1 MRPLSIQEVVWQAAD
16 ELMVQGVRPTV
27 ANVREITQ
35 RGSAGTINDA
45 LKEWWQQLAKRVA
58 LQQQVQAQIPE
69 QIVSSV
75 QHLWQQALVAGEAA
89 FNDFKQQAED
99 KVIKAEELKIAALE
113 RQQRAENLVQ
123 TLEAK
128 LTQSQNSERLLQ
140 TQLATEIA
148 LRQQIEQQLSQSK
161 QQSSDFEQQKNQL
174 EKEMALLAAQ
184 YQHQEQQLSEK
195 NQHLERDF
203 LEYKSN
209 SQQQLAVYQQNLQ
222 ACEIR
227 LSHSDLQLL
236 QAQNELR
243 LLQQQL
249 EATLQENALL
259 KRQTAN
265 VGLSKRDALKAKLQ
279 RY

>member
-16 ELMVQGVRPTV
+16 ELMAQGVRPTV
-27 ANVREITQ
+27 ANVRQITQ

-45 LKEWWQQLAKRVA
+45 LKEWWQQLAKRIS
-58 LQQQVQAQIPE
+58 LQQQVEAQIPE
-69 QIVSSV
+69 PIISSV
-75 QHLWQQALVAGEAA
+75 QHLWQQALLAGEAA

-140 TQLATEIA
+140 TQLATETA
-148 LRQQIEQQLSQSK
+148 LRQQIEQQLNQSK

-195 NQHLERDF
+195 HQQIEREFAD
-203 LEYKSN
+203 YKEH
-209 SQQQLAVYQQNLQ
+209 SQQQLAQYQHNLQ
-222 ACEIR
+222 VCELR
-227 LSHSDLQLL
+227 LSQSDMQLL
-236 QAQNELR
+236 QTQNELR

-249 EATLQENALL
+249 EATMQENALL

-265 VGLSKRDALKAKLQ
+265 VGLSKRDALKVKLQ

>member
-16 ELMVQGVRPTV
+16 ELMAQGVRPTV

-45 LKEWWQQLAKRVA
+45 LKEWWQQLAKRIS
-58 LQQQVQAQIPE
+58 LQQQIEAQIPE
-69 QIVSSV
+69 EIISSV

-195 NQHLERDF
+195 INIL
-203 LEYKSN
+203 
-209 SQQQLAVYQQNLQ
+209 
-222 ACEIR
+222 
-227 LSHSDLQLL
+227 
-236 QAQNELR
+236 
-243 LLQQQL
+243 
-249 EATLQENALL
+249 
-259 KRQTAN
+259 N
-265 VGLSKRDALKAKLQ
+265 VIF
-279 RY
+279 

>member
-16 ELMVQGVRPTV
+16 ELMAQGVRPTV

-45 LKEWWQQLAKRVA
+45 LKEWWQQLAKRVS
-58 LQQQVQAQIPE
+58 LQQQVEAQIPE
-69 QIVSSV
+69 QIISSV

-89 FNDFKQQAED
+89 FNDFKQQAEL
-99 KVIKAEELKIAALE
+99 KVTQAEELKIAALE

-140 TQLATEIA
+140 TQLATETA
-148 LRQQIEQQLSQSK
+148 LRQQVEQQLSQSK
-161 QQSSDFEQQKNQL
+161 QQSNDFEQQKNQL

-184 YQHQEQQLSEK
+184 YQHQEQQLTQK
-195 NQHLERDF
+195 LQTLDRDF
-203 LEYKSN
+203 IDYKDK
-209 SQQQLAVYQQNLQ
+209 SQQQIGQYQQNLQ
-222 ACEIR
+222 ACELR
-227 LSHSDLQLL
+227 LSQSDMQLL
-236 QAQNELR
+236 QTQNELR

-249 EATLQENALL
+249 EAAWQENALL
-259 KRQTAN
+259 KRQTAS